1 MPIRRSAGFIL
12 FHDDEGS
19 RRYLLLQHTMGA
31 HWSFPK
37 GTIED
42 GETSRD
48 TALRELFEET
58 GISQIEFIEGFTK
71 TMNYSFILSEDGT
84 VVQKEVVY
92 FLARTRQKA
101 VKLSWEHLEYKW
113 LPFRKALT
121 TLTHEN
127 SKEFLTK
134 AEDFLQRTTT
144 ISR

>member
-1 MPIRRSAGFIL
+1 
-12 FHDDEGS
+12 
-19 RRYLLLQHTMGA
+19 MGT

-42 GETSRD
+42 GETFRD

-58 GISQIEFIEGFTK
+58 GISQVEFIEGFAK
-71 TMNYSFILSEDGT
+71 TMKYSFILAEDGT
-84 VVQKEVVY
+84 LVQKEVAY
-92 FLARTRQKA
+92 FLARTSEKA

-113 LPFRKALT
+113 LPFPKALA

-127 SKEFLTK
+127 SKEFLTE